1 MGMSSMRNVVSS
13 TRKIQAHN
21 AEGPN
26 ISPPRTSVLPLRIV
40 TLDIGMRLFSCFPT
54 AIDETLLPINGLGPA
69 LGAIYVLSSRGPKVQ
84 PPFHSNGTEHSCNH
98 RTLVDSDQIRSS
110 IISKIMNTVG
120 TLREDAQAI
129 LKLLEDHVRAASLV
143 REDAKALDMNHPPNQ
158 VKE

>member
-69 LGAIYVLSSRGPKVQ
+69 LGAIYVLSSRGPK
-84 PPFHSNGTEHSCNH
+84 
-98 RTLVDSDQIRSS
+98 
-110 IISKIMNTVG
+110 NTVG